1 MERYIIA
8 FVAALAVSFITT
20 PFIKKLALKIGAID
34 VPKDERRVHDKPIPR
49 LGGLAI
55 YIAFIGGLFSHWSPT
70 VPKCSAYW
78 RGTQ

>member
-34 VPKDERRVHDKPIPR
+34 VPKDERRVHDKPFP
-49 LGGLAI
+49 GWAAAI
-55 YIAFIGGLFSHWSPT
+55 YIAFGGYTALVPYSP
-70 VPKCSAYW
+70 K
-78 RGTQ
+78 